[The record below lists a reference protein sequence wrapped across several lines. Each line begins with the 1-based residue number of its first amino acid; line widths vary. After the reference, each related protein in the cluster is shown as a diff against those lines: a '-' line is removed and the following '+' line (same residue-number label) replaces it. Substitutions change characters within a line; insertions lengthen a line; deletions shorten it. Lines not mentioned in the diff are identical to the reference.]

1 MSYEP
6 LARKYRPQ
14 TFDELIGQE
23 ALVRALKNTLASKKI
38 HPAYIFSGIRG
49 IGKTTVARIFA
60 KGLNCEKG
68 ITPKPCNECSSCK
81 EITRSYSLDM
91 MEIDGAT
98 HTSADEARLLA
109 DIAKYTPA
117 RDRFRIFLIDEFH
130 MLSKAAF
137 NALLKTLEEPPP
149 RAVFL
154 FATTE
159 PHKIPETI
167 DSRSYHFRLK
177 RITEEMIYS
186 YLKGISEKES
196 IAIDDEALKLVA
208 RYGEGSMRDS
218 LTILDRLVS
227 YAGLDRITENMA
239 SLVLGIV
246 NRDFLLKSAKAL
258 LFNDLKTLYSLLN
271 ELFERGDDLER
282 FLADLMALMREI
294 LRGKAIGEAPEEL
307 SLIVSKVSMEDLLKA
322 LDVMV
327 SSAQRLKQSL
337 DQRVVLEL
345 ELTKIAS
352 LPSIVPIDKIVK
364 LVEGCE
370 SFDSE
375 ILFKGD
381 EEKEE
386 KREEIYEQKEKIE
399 KEVEKAVSEELSFS
413 AIIPFK
419 RIDDEEA
426 KSYDSKNPKIENFKE
441 AVSEELPLIGNA
453 FERSQLSIDPDGNL
467 HIFMQSSS
475 ATVMR
480 YLKEAQN
487 FKKLK
492 EIASKQ
498 GISGAIIIEN
508 VENNFDADNQTE
520 DKETQEKNEYK
531 PEPATLNFISAFD
544 GEVLK
549 IVRKSYS
556 SESGGEDGEPE

>member
-1 MSYEP
+1 
-6 LARKYRPQ
+6 
-14 TFDELIGQE
+14 
-23 ALVRALKNTLASKKI
+23 
-38 HPAYIFSGIRG
+38 
-49 IGKTTVARIFA
+49 
-60 KGLNCEKG
+60 
-68 ITPKPCNECSSCK
+68 
-81 EITRSYSLDM
+81 
-91 MEIDGAT
+91 
-98 HTSADEARLLA
+98 
-109 DIAKYTPA
+109 
-117 RDRFRIFLIDEFH
+117 
-130 MLSKAAF
+130 
-137 NALLKTLEEPPP
+137 
-149 RAVFL
+149 
-154 FATTE
+154 
-159 PHKIPETI
+159 
-167 DSRSYHFRLK
+167 
-177 RITEEMIYS
+177 
-186 YLKGISEKES
+186 
-196 IAIDDEALKLVA
+196 
-208 RYGEGSMRDS
+208 
-218 LTILDRLVS
+218 
-227 YAGLDRITENMA
+227 
-239 SLVLGIV
+239 
-246 NRDFLLKSAKAL
+246 
-258 LFNDLKTLYSLLN
+258 
-271 ELFERGDDLER
+271 
-282 FLADLMALMREI
+282 

-307 SLIVSKVSMEDLLKA
+307 SFIVSKVSMEDLLKA

-375 ILFKGD
+375 ILFKGN